1 MKHNTSI
8 FGQVLQFISRYDFE
22 KAVKTYNADKHL
34 KGFSNWSHIAALLF
48 GQFSG
53 LDSLRSISG
62 SLSTVSN
69 QLYHLGMTSVNKS
82 TLSHANNNRTYRVYE
97 DLFYTLLSKVKGKA
111 GGHKFRLK
119 NNLFS
124 IDSTTIDLCATLYNW
139 AQFRQT
145 KGGIKLHTKLNHDG
159 YLPEVIYISNAIDND
174 QKHADRFTFQKGDIV
189 LMDRG
194 FDKYER
200 YASYCHE
207 GIYFV
212 TRMKDDAAYR
222 IVKRNDTSKH
232 KNITSAHII
241 KYTGYYSKQKCPLEL
256 RKIRSIDPETGKAI
270 VILTNIFHFS
280 ANTISALYKER
291 WQIEIFFKTVKQ
303 NLKIK
308 SFLGTSRN
316 AVLSQIWV
324 AMIAY
329 LLLAYFQFISTFKW
343 SVQKLH
349 IFISRIL
356 FIKKDLL
363 VWLNEP
369 FESPPK
375 KVVNSL
381 QMELL

>member
-1 MKHNTSI
+1 MKNNTSI

-34 KGFSNWSHIAALLF
+34 KGFSNWSHFTSLLF

-53 LDSLRSISG
+53 LDSLRSITG
-62 SLSTVSN
+62 SLSTVTN
-69 QLYHLGMTSVNKS
+69 QLYHLGITPVKKS
-82 TLSHANNNRTYRVYE
+82 TLSYANNNRTYRVFE
-97 DLFYTLLSKVKGKA
+97 DLFYSLLSKVQQKA
-111 GGHKFRLK
+111 GSHKFSFK
-119 NNLFS
+119 NNLYS
-124 IDSTTIDLCATLYNW
+124 IDSTIIDLCLSVYDW
-139 AQFRQT
+139 AIFRQT
-145 KGGIKLHTKLNHDG
+145 KGGIKLHTKLNHSG
-159 YLPEVIYISNAIDND
+159 YLPEVIHVSNAIDND

-200 YASYCHE
+200 YATYCDE
-207 GIYFV
+207 KIYFV
-212 TRMKDDAAYR
+212 TRMKEGAAYK
-222 IVKRNDTSKH
+222 IVKRNDVSKH

-241 KYTGYYSKQKCPLEL
+241 RYTGFYSKQKCPLEL

-270 VILTNIFHFS
+270 VILTNIFHLS
-280 ANTISALYKER
+280 AKTISALYKER
-291 WQIEIFFKTVKQ
+291 WQIEIFFKTIKQ

-308 SFLGTSRN
+308 SFIGNSRN

-329 LLLAYFQFISTFKW
+329 LLLAYFKFLSTFKW
-343 SVQKLH
+343 TVQKLH
-349 IFISRIL
+349 IFISRLL

-369 FESPPK
+369 FESPPRE
-375 KVVNSL
+375 VVNSL
-381 QMELL
+381 QLELL

>member
-1 MKHNTSI
+1 MKNNTSI
-8 FGQVLQFISRYDFE
+8 FGQVLQFISRYEFE
-22 KAVKTYNADKHL
+22 KAVKTYKADKHL
-34 KGFSNWSHIAALLF
+34 KGFSNWSHFSALLF
-48 GQFSG
+48 GQFSH

-62 SLSTVSN
+62 SLATVKN
-69 QLYHLGMTSVNKS
+69 RLYHVGITSVNKS
-82 TLSHANNNRTYRVYE
+82 TLSYANNNRNHRVFE
-97 DLFYTLLSKVKGKA
+97 DLFYTLLAKVKGKA
-111 GGHKFRLK
+111 GGHKFRFK
-119 NNLFS
+119 NNLYS
-124 IDSTTIDLCATLYNW
+124 IDSTTIDLCLSLYNW
-139 AQFRQT
+139 ATFRQT
-145 KGGIKLHTKLNHDG
+145 KGGIKLHTKLNHNG
-159 YLPEVIYISNAIDND
+159 YLPEVVHVSNAVDND

-200 YASYCHE
+200 YANYCNE

-212 TRMKDDAAYR
+212 TRMKEDAAYR
-222 IVKRNDTSKH
+222 IVKRNDTSNH
-232 KNITSAHII
+232 KNITSDHSI
-241 KYTGYYSKQKCPLEL
+241 KYTGFYSKQKCPLEL

-270 VILTNIFHFS
+270 VILTNIFHLS
-280 ANTISALYKER
+280 VNTISSLYKER
-291 WQIEIFFKTVKQ
+291 WQIEIFFKTIKQ

-316 AVLSQIWV
+316 AVLCQIWI

-329 LLLAYFQFISTFKW
+329 LLLAYFQFLSTFKW
-343 SVQKLH
+343 TVQKLH